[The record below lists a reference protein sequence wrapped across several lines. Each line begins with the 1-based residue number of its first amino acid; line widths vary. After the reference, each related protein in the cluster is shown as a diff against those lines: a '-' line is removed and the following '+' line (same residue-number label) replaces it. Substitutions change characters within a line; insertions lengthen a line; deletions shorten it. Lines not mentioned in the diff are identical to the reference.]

1 MSGDSTT
8 CENTAARLLGASGGA
23 SSSLRSCHDITFSPL
38 VSGTKT
44 TETQVRPRAQNWH
57 NVFERVSNALRLDLV
72 EMHILVMNPRRRGWL
87 LAVFLASPLLFI
99 LLAVSADQKI
109 SGLDVTWPHTCQ
121 SRKKTHSD
129 FYLGRDK
136 AEQTLAWFKADWTTV
151 DYIGNFNLMHQWR
164 HLTGDP
170 RTPNPVEPN
179 RIVQPRWNQPSQ
191 GHRVTTLFN
200 SVHLRW
206 CLISARQ
213 KSKVTSINGRSPVS
227 LMCMSMD
234 GGRRPENP
242 CKNKLRFH
250 YP

>member
-8 CENTAARLLGASGGA
+8 CENTAVRLLGASGGA

-87 LAVFLASPLLFI
+87 LAVILASPLLFI

-121 SRKKTHSD
+121 VERKHTRTFIWVETRRSRRWPGSKLIERQWIT
-129 FYLGRDK
+129 LGILTLCID
-136 AEQTLAWFKADWTTV
+136 EDTSQVIHEHQT
-151 DYIGNFNLMHQWR
+151 QR
-164 HLTGDP
+164 
-170 RTPNPVEPN
+170 
-179 RIVQPRWNQPSQ
+179 
-191 GHRVTTLFN
+191 
-200 SVHLRW
+200 
-206 CLISARQ
+206 
-213 KSKVTSINGRSPVS
+213 
-227 LMCMSMD
+227 
-234 GGRRPENP
+234 
-242 CKNKLRFH
+242 
-250 YP
+250 